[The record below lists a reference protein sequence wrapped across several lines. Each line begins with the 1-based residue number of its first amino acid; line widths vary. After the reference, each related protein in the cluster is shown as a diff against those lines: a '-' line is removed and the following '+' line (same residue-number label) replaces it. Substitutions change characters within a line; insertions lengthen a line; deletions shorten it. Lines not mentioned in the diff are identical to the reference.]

1 MIGQPDIDIPFAR
14 VGGTEV
20 NYYLICRKKLWL
32 FSHGIEME
40 RHSDRVDLGRLLHE
54 ESYPRGKHREM
65 MIDGLL
71 RIDFDESTGTIHE
84 VKMSKA
90 FERAHLY
97 QLLYYLYYLKGK
109 GIEGLSGVL
118 NYPKSRRTQKVE
130 LTPEIEIELEE
141 MLGACRQI
149 KVSEACP
156 VEKQTAKCRK
166 CSYEELCW
174 S

>member
-1 MIGQPDIDIPFAR
+1 MITPSDIDNTYIR
-14 VGGTEV
+14 IGGTEL
-20 NYYLICRKKLWL
+20 NYFLICPKKLWL

-54 ESYPRGKHREM
+54 ESYPRARHKEM
-65 MIDGLL
+65 LIDGLL

-90 FERAHLY
+90 FEKAHVY
-97 QLLYYLYYLKGK
+97 QLLYYLYYLKCK
-109 GIEGLSGVL
+109 GVEGLSGVL

-130 LTPEIEIELEE
+130 LSPEIERELEE
-141 MLGACRQI
+141 LLSACREI
-149 KVSEACP
+149 KGSEICP
-156 VEKQTAKCRK
+156 VEKQGTKCRK

-174 S
+174 A